1 MQDNYKYSD
10 ITEKIIA
17 CALKVHKFFGLG
29 FKEEIYE
36 RSLLI
41 EMKKIG
47 LKCVSQKTVDIYY
60 LDQRVGQCRLDIL
73 VDEKVLL
80 ELKALSGID
89 EECTNRILNYMKV
102 FNIEVGLLLN
112 FGCRSLQIKRFV
124 N

>member
-1 MQDNYKYSD
+1 M
-10 ITEKIIA
+10 
-17 CALKVHKFFGLG
+17 
-29 FKEEIYE
+29 
-36 RSLLI
+36 
-41 EMKKIG
+41 
-47 LKCVSQKTVDIYY
+47 
-60 LDQRVGQCRLDIL
+60 DIL